1 MNKDELFLSILARLD
16 NKDYDKLLSIANA
29 MLQKQELHTVKTI
42 ARQEVLDCNDCQSF
56 RLITRH
62 AILNCQLVKT
72 IARQKVLDC
81 YDTKT
86 LARYGQLRES
96 VLDFDYCQ
104 CPAFSTRKHK
114 VFHETTLL

>member
-16 NKDYDKLLSIANA
+16 DKEYDKLLSIASA
-29 MLQKQELHTVKTI
+29 MLQKQKLPL
-42 ARQEVLDCNDCQSF
+42 ARQKVLDCNDCQSF

-72 IARQKVLDC
+72 LAQQKVLDC
-81 YDTKT
+81 HNIKT

-104 CPAFSTRKHK
+104 CPAFSTLKHK
-114 VFHETTLL
+114 VFHETTFL